1 MMPIIFKYT
10 IKILLIILTKLFT
23 IFYQFLLISF
33 FLSLLIH
40 LSNTYSFLSTIF
52 NFIYQPIS
60 IILPNIIIF
69 FYSIKNYFSQSST
82 ILPQILPT
90 ILFIRLSSFPRTFAI
105 PIYLASNNK
114 PTPPCFVIPSFTPVS
129 RFHELK
135 PNYIHRPRFS
145 VARIRQR
152 GRLHSAINAS
162 ANKTAGNYLQRF
174 K

>member
-23 IFYQFLLISF
+23 IFYQILLISF
-33 FLSLLIH
+33 FLSLLPPILTYFYQ
-40 LSNTYSFLSTIF
+40 LSLILSI
-52 NFIYQPIS
+52 N
-60 IILPNIIIF
+60 LLNIIIF

>member
-33 FLSLLIH
+33 FLSLLPSNITYFYQ
-40 LSNTYSFLSTIF
+40 LSLILSI
-52 NFIYQPIS
+52 N
-60 IILPNIIIF
+60 LLNIIIF

>member
-33 FLSLLIH
+33 FLSLLP
-40 LSNTYSFLSTIF
+40 SNTYLFLSTIF
-52 NFIYQPIS
+52 NFVYQYNT

-90 ILFIRLSSFPRTFAI
+90 ILFIRLSSLPRTFAI